1 VTIKLTNDMNSTI
14 ELIVELIVGVI
25 SLFAAGFALSRV
37 IGSDEYYDKILFDDD
52 DDFITK
58 KNNDVSNDNDDI
70 VHQVSI

>member
-1 VTIKLTNDMNSTI
+1 MNSTI

-25 SLFAAGFALSRV
+25 FLFAAGYTLSRV

-58 KNNDVSNDNDDI
+58 KE
-70 VHQVSI
+70 